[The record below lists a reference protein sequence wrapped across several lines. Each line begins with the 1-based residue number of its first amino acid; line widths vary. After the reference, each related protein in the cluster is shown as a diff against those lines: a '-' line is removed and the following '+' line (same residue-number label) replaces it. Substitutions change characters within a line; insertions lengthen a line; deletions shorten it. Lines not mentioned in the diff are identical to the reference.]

1 MYNISKYL
9 EDHPGGVPV
18 LVEVAGQDA
27 TAAFEDVG
35 HSDEARDLL
44 EPFLI
49 GELPSDVSDTTFL
62 LPTVSFARKR
72 NSRFMPVLGTIR
84 SG

>member
-1 MYNISKYL
+1 VYNISKYL
-9 EDHPGGVPV
+9 EDHPGGAPV

-49 GELPSDVSDTTFL
+49 GELPPDVSLTTFVL
-62 LPTVSFARKR
+62 S
-72 NSRFMPVLGTIR
+72 PVICAQDELTGYTCTR
-84 SG
+84 DN